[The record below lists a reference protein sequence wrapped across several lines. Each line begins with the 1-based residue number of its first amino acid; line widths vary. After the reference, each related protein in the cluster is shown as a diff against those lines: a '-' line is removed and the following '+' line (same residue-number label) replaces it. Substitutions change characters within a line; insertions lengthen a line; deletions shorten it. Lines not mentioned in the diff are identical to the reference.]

1 MSNEYTKTMLM
12 DRIVKDIQALDDD
25 VSGPDEPKCS
35 TREPVKR
42 GLSTLLEVQ
51 KAKMEEDTSAIN
63 SIKVGNITIT
73 GTVAVLAVC
82 VVYTIL
88 KVHGIL

>member
-1 MSNEYTKTMLM
+1 MSNGYTKTLLM
-12 DRIVKDIQALDDD
+12 DRIINDIKALNDD
-25 VSGPDEPKCS
+25 VPGPNEPDCS
-35 TREPVKR
+35 TRQPVKR

-51 KAKMEEDTSAIN
+51 KAKMEEDVSATN